1 MVWLCVVELCSN
13 ARLNGH
19 RFEVK
24 RFLRGSRSLP
34 EKLTIQLSAAILNM
48 TSATGGV
55 WRTNNKEVFLNK
67 IQDIAKPPPDT
78 PVPTV

>member
-24 RFLRGSRSLP
+24 RFLTGSRSLP

-48 TSATGGV
+48 TSTTGGV
-55 WRTNNKEVFLNK
+55 WQTNNKEVLNK
-67 IQDIAKPPPDT
+67 IQDIAKHPPDT
-78 PVPTV
+78 HTL